1 MIIMSF
7 FNISKISRYFI
18 HITRTYTSTK
28 NSYSKCSN
36 FFMKHYAHVRVKLKW
51 EIHNETE

>member
-36 FFMKHYAHVRVKLKW
+36 FFMKHYAHVRVKLIW
-51 EIHNETE
+51 EIHDETE

>member
-1 MIIMSF
+1 MIIMPF

-36 FFMKHYAHVRVKLKW
+36 FFMKHYAHVRVKSKW
-51 EIHNETE
+51 ETRSETE